1 MDPSDPAS
9 RTRTLGSG
17 GPGIPLQPAKQVGPY
32 VVLGVLARGGM
43 GVVYRVQDPKLKREV
58 ALKMMIGGAWS
69 GEEALREFD
78 EALRL
83 EPGFLEAV
91 RKECLARLEI
101 LKRKKP

>member
-1 MDPSDPAS
+1 MPPADPTLTFGGRTPPKAPAP
-9 RTRTLGSG
+9 RT
-17 GPGIPLQPAKQVGPY
+17 VGPY
-32 VVLGVLARGGM
+32 TILGEIAHGGM